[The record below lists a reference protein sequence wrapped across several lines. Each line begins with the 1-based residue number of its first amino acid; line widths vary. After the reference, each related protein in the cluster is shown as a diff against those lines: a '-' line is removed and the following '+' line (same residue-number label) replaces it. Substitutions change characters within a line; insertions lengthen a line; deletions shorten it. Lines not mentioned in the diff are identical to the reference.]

1 LVVIAAL
8 VFAALPIV
16 IAAAVLA
23 ALTVAVAA
31 SVLAALAVVIAAP
44 VVVVVAA
51 SLMAA
56 AVVIALRVSG
66 RRRYGCS
73 AQRGQRRYEGSFHIE
88 APSAS
93 LRTHPRI
100 GQHVPDRLNG
110 A

>member
-1 LVVIAAL
+1 VA
-8 VFAALPIV
+8 VFAVLPIF
-16 IAAAVLA
+16 IAAAILA
-23 ALTVAVAA
+23 ALTVIIATT
-31 SVLAALAVVIAAP
+31 VLAALAVVVAAP
-44 VVVVVAA
+44 VVVVAA

-56 AVVIALRVSG
+56 AVVMALRVSG
-66 RRRYGCS
+66 RRRYGGS

-100 GQHVPDRLNG
+100 RQHVLGRLNG